1 MWGATSRLGPFHQ
14 LRGADT
20 AWKERSMKA
29 TGMIA
34 LAIGFSVIAATGV
47 NAQSAA
53 TKTTTETKTE
63 IKGGKDLTV
72 TGCLERG
79 VGSEYVLTGVRQ
91 DGGKGPVRYALVT
104 KDDLSKNVGHRV
116 EIKGKTVTDGHGTV
130 TIESKTK
137 TEVGD
142 TPSQETKTK
151 TEGTSGQLES
161 SFLSVTTIES
171 RSSSCR

>member
-1 MWGATSRLGPFHQ
+1 
-14 LRGADT
+14 LRGADA
-20 AWKERSMKA
+20 AWQEHSMNA
-29 TGMIA
+29 TRAIV
-34 LAIGFSVIAATGV
+34 LAMGFAAMAATGIK
-47 NAQSAA
+47 AQSTA

-79 VGSEYVLTGVRQ
+79 TGSDYVLTGVRQ
-91 DGGKGPVRYALVT
+91 DGGKGPTRYALIT

-130 TIESKTK
+130 SIESKTK

-151 TEGTSGQLES
+151 TEGTSGLLES

-171 RSSSCR
+171 RASSCR